1 MADGTTLTIKRT
13 IAVRAVVTPAWKE
26 EAERE
31 LSNAISTTDQQ
42 LAQLEQEGQ
51 QVIDEVRRQSANPLD
66 PRVQEQVAQVQQQVA
81 AKRAELEEQKRN
93 LLQQQAQVREVEME
107 QIVEQGQIESFCDLS
122 VGDNLVSKM
131 QVAAKRAEL
140 EEQKRNLLQQQSQVR
155 EVEMEQIVDQ
165 GQLESFFDIKV
176 GDNLVSK
183 MQVAVVVRD
192 GVVQSIE
199 QG

>member
-1 MADGTTLTIKRT
+1 MSDGNTLSIKRSIT
-13 IAVRAVVTPAWKE
+13 IRAVVTPAWKE

-31 LSNAISTTDQQ
+31 LSGAISTADQQ

-51 QVIDEVRRQSANPLD
+51 QVVDEVRRQSANPLD
-66 PRVQEQVAQVQQQVA
+66 PRVQEQVGQVQQQVA

-93 LLQQQAQVREVEME
+93 LLQQQAQVRELDME
-107 QIVEQGQIESFCDLS
+107 QIVEQGQLESFCDI
-122 VGDNLVSKM
+122 
-131 QVAAKRAEL
+131 Q
-140 EEQKRNLLQQQSQVR
+140 
-155 EVEMEQIVDQ
+155 
-165 GQLESFFDIKV
+165 V

-192 GVVQSIE
+192 GVIESIQ